1 MQNRAGVILHK
12 HSQLR
17 RMDSPEQNSAQNPA
31 QNLVRDSEQAR
42 EQLKQL
48 VAQTCQH
55 SKGSR
60 LRQRGLTQLIRIL
73 TRELWYSSATY
84 YPDALQQTWI
94 YFCRNLC
101 EATTGRAYDP
111 DVASPVTWL
120 NAYLKRRLQ
129 DFQIAEN
136 RDRATTISRASL
148 KTTYE
153 DGPLDPVD
161 RLPAPPDIPPW
172 LDQVR
177 EWAQNNLNLQQLHI
191 AQRPDVTAQ
200 ALILKRLPPE
210 TPWKDLS
217 AEYNIS
223 VGTLSSFYQRQC
235 LSKLRAYGKS
245 QGYL

>member
-1 MQNRAGVILHK
+1 MQNRTGAILHK

-17 RMDSPEQNSAQNPA
+17 RMDSSANQ
-31 QNLVRDSEQAR
+31 SEHQSALRR

-48 VAQTCQH
+48 VADTCQH
-55 SKGSR
+55 AKGSA
-60 LRQRGLTQLIRIL
+60 LRQRGLTRLVRTITPQL
-73 TRELWYSSATY
+73 WHSSAAY

-111 DVASPVTWL
+111 EVASPITWL

-136 RDRATTISRASL
+136 RDRHTTISRASL

-153 DGPLDPVD
+153 NGPLDPID

-172 LDQVR
+172 LAQVTA
-177 EWAQNNLNLQQLHI
+177 WAESSPDLEGLHI
-191 AQRPDVTAQ
+191 SKRPEVTARV
-200 ALILKRLPPE
+200 LILRRLPPE
-210 TPWKDLS
+210 TPWKVLS
-217 AEYNIS
+217 AEYGIS

-235 LSKLRAYGKS
+235 LSKLRDYGKS